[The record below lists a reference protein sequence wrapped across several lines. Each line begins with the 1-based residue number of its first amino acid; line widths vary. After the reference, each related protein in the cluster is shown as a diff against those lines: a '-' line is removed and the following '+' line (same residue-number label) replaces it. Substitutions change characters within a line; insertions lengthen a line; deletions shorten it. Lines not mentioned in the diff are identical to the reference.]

1 MVAPR
6 GLDMLLNLLTKMQPT
21 QLSVAFMSL
30 NIVHAYYARSTPIF
44 LSWLATYSTSLLYHF
59 TKQSAHTSKRLRL
72 PIFILDSVAAT
83 TLFGVSFYEMA
94 SRGSQLAWMHLLYV
108 LMYAAAYPFKVGV
121 WSADVKRGEQWHA
134 LFHWLTF
141 AQTHLYL
148 SASVAPL

>member
-1 MVAPR
+1 
-6 GLDMLLNLLTKMQPT
+6 
-21 QLSVAFMSL
+21 
-30 NIVHAYYARSTPIF
+30 
-44 LSWLATYSTSLLYHF
+44 
-59 TKQSAHTSKRLRL
+59 
-72 PIFILDSVAAT
+72 
-83 TLFGVSFYEMA
+83 MA